1 MDQDRALR
9 DHVLFLL
16 KGGGAHLK
24 FDDAVAGLPAKLRG
38 QRPRGLP
45 YSPWEL
51 LEHIRICQWDIV
63 EFTINPKHVSPEFPG
78 GYWPKSPKPP
88 TAAAWQKSIAQVRGD
103 LKTMQKL
110 VSDPK
115 VDLLAPLPHAKDY
128 TVLRE
133 ALLVVDHN
141 AYHLG
146 QLIVVRRLLGAWKEE

>member
-1 MDQDRALR
+1 MPTDQSSLR

-16 KGGGAHLK
+16 QGGGAHLK
-24 FDDAVAGLPAKLRG
+24 FDDAVADLPAKLRG

-51 LEHIRICQWDIV
+51 VEHIRICQWDIL
-63 EFTINPKHVSPEFPG
+63 EFTINPKHVSPEFPK

-88 TAAAWQKSIAQVRGD
+88 TAMAWARCLRQCRAD
-103 LKTMQKL
+103 LKAMIQL
-110 VSDPK
+110 VRDPK
-115 VDLLAPLPHAKDY
+115 VDLLAPLSHAKDY

-133 ALLVVDHN
+133 ALLIVDHN

-146 QLIVVRRLLGAWKEE
+146 QLVVVRRLLGAWQE